1 MLRLIKLP
9 GGDAAL
15 LQVPLAGVPLLH
27 LVVLAAVDAIDRQQR
42 HRPLARLRQA
52 QTPHRVRLVRMNAG
66 GLGLGGASRQKQKHQ
81 AQGRA
86 YAEKS
91 SFRVHRCLLSNG
103 QYPDSMTVLYSYSA
117 KKQ

>member
-1 MLRLIKLP
+1 MLRFIKLT

-15 LQVPLAGVPLLH
+15 LQVPLAGVQHLH
-27 LVVLAAVDAIDRQQR
+27 LVVLAAVQAIDRQQR
-42 HRPLARLRQA
+42 HRPLTRLRQA
-52 QTPHRVRLVRMNAG
+52 QTLHRVRLVRANAG
-66 GLGLGGASRQKQKHQ
+66 GLGLGGASRQKQKYQ

-91 SFRVHRCLLSNG
+91 SFRVHGSLLSNG
-103 QYPDSMTVLYSYSA
+103 QRSDSMTVLYSYSA